1 MRPRI
6 SALAEL
12 TPNRIHTV
20 GSRSVGPVNNAQVG
34 DAKGIRQKITEMK
47 MRLIKDALRATG
59 AGTGSVEAAAAIK
72 TLIKAPRPPAPS
84 TLYGWVVRGPGGPEL
99 VITAMYA
106 GLGFDFRMKKTFTGV
121 KCE

>member
-6 SALAEL
+6 YASREL
-12 TPNRIHTV
+12 TPTPCRHTV

-59 AGTGSVEAAAAIK
+59 AGTGSVEAAIK
-72 TLIKAPRPPAPS
+72 RRPRQ
-84 TLYGWVVRGPGGPEL
+84 LYMAGW
-99 VITAMYA
+99 
-106 GLGFDFRMKKTFTGV
+106 
-121 KCE
+121 